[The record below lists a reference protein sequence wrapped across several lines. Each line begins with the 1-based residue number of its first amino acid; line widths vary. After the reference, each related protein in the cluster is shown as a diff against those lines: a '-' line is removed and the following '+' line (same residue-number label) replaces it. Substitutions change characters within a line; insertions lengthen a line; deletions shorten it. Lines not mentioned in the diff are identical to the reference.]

1 MPATSGWSTPKS
13 AVPEALR
20 AGIIAVLALTLYR
33 VVLLAFASADLF
45 VDEAQYWAW
54 GQHLEFGYY
63 SKPPLIAWVIRAV
76 TTLAGSDAPFWIRL
90 PGPLFHGAAA
100 LITLAIARRLW
111 GDAAGAATGI
121 AYAAMPGVAL
131 GALLFSTDTILL
143 PFFALALLFWLRLTE
158 RASATTALA
167 MGAALGLGMLA
178 KYAAIYFLLGALLSV
193 IFVKDARISWRDAA
207 LAVLAFV
214 LVFAPNVVWNLA
226 NGLTTVSHTADNV
239 DWINDPSARLHLNF
253 AGLGEFLG
261 GQFGVMG
268 PVFFAAYLV
277 VTLRRILRGDSP
289 SRWLIWMSLPI
300 IVLVCIQAVLSRAYA
315 NWAAPAYVA
324 GIVLTAPWLF
334 ANARRTYWIGL
345 GINLALSL
353 ILPIAAVFATSWQM
367 NGRLLL
373 ERYVGRTA
381 AAERILDIADDADIR
396 DVVSTSRD
404 LLASLFHEAKGQDAH
419 IWSVPYPGHPP
430 HYYAQRFPYPAGQS
444 APALYVD
451 FQAVPPECAP
461 GTEVTEIARWT
472 PDQGA
477 YRGRTL
483 IAWKVGPGCWSD

>member
-167 MGAALGLGMLA
+167 MGAAQGRGGRSLRTPRRWGWA
-178 KYAAIYFLLGALLSV
+178 CWRNTPRSTFCW
-193 IFVKDARISWRDAA
+193 ARCCR
-207 LAVLAFV
+207 
-214 LVFAPNVVWNLA
+214 
-226 NGLTTVSHTADNV
+226 
-239 DWINDPSARLHLNF
+239 
-253 AGLGEFLG
+253 
-261 GQFGVMG
+261 
-268 PVFFAAYLV
+268 
-277 VTLRRILRGDSP
+277 
-289 SRWLIWMSLPI
+289 
-300 IVLVCIQAVLSRAYA
+300 
-315 NWAAPAYVA
+315 
-324 GIVLTAPWLF
+324 
-334 ANARRTYWIGL
+334 
-345 GINLALSL
+345 
-353 ILPIAAVFATSWQM
+353 
-367 NGRLLL
+367 
-373 ERYVGRTA
+373 
-381 AAERILDIADDADIR
+381 
-396 DVVSTSRD
+396 
-404 LLASLFHEAKGQDAH
+404 
-419 IWSVPYPGHPP
+419 
-430 HYYAQRFPYPAGQS
+430 
-444 APALYVD
+444 
-451 FQAVPPECAP
+451 
-461 GTEVTEIARWT
+461 
-472 PDQGA
+472 
-477 YRGRTL
+477 
-483 IAWKVGPGCWSD
+483 